1 MQPFRIPP
9 TLYYPSLV
17 GPYLIW
23 SSTTYVDPAT
33 LLKGCCIKTSY
44 VIKWRDQMLTHN
56 NNNNTKRICG
66 HLLNVLSWLY
76 FSVRCRFKQSRKLDF
91 IHKQVSHFIFT
102 CFWRGEI
109 CRLMKIVLI
118 VVKDRQ
124 KTSKIDVIPNLKV
137 KDNGS
142 PPRDPHRLLWV
153 APSSPLVYV
162 N

>member
-1 MQPFRIPP
+1 MCFRGFISPEDVV
-9 TLYYPSLV
+9 SNNLV
-17 GPYLIW
+17 NFILFINKFHI
-23 SSTTYVDPAT
+23 SFSPAFEEE
-33 LLKGCCIKTSY
+33 
-44 VIKWRDQMLTHN
+44 
-56 NNNNTKRICG
+56 KR
-66 HLLNVLSWLY
+66 
-76 FSVRCRFKQSRKLDF
+76 
-91 IHKQVSHFIFT
+91 
-102 CFWRGEI
+102 I